1 MLLTRPNNSLS
12 TTDHFCQKI
21 SKQRFKRDKV
31 PREGSRSAPQKKV
44 TCYTKTLNAPGDT
57 NTCSQ
62 LAGSGISN
70 STDQLFSRKSTMMEH
85 ALIERSST
93 RK

>member
-31 PREGSRSAPQKKV
+31 PREGSRSAPQKKLLV
-44 TCYTKTLNAPGDT
+44 IPKP
-57 NTCSQ
+57 
-62 LAGSGISN
+62 
-70 STDQLFSRKSTMMEH
+70 
-85 ALIERSST
+85 
-93 RK
+93 